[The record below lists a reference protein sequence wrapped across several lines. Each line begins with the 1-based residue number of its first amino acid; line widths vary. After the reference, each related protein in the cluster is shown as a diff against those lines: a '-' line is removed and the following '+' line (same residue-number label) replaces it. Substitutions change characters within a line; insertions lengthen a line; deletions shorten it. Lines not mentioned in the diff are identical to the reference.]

1 MDGLALLMPAI
12 SIITPYRNA
21 EVFLPGLVRT
31 LQQQTFTDWECLLVD
46 DGSLDR
52 STEVVNRCSCGDPRF
67 RQLPLPL
74 EPGGASGLRLPA
86 RPRNFGLGRIHAPL
100 VAFLDC
106 DDLWHP
112 RKLEDQLAF
121 HRAGKLDLSVTAYG
135 RFRHLEESLLSVRC
149 PPERLSIGG
158 MRRSNPIPLL
168 TVLIRAELLEKGFP
182 LVPHEDYLL
191 WLNLRRDHPELR
203 YGRLPSLLAFYRL
216 HDANQSRHLLQVT
229 GWTYGVFRRHGLG
242 RAAALRQVLRWG
254 SSNSFRLVREL
265 FTTTAA
271 APPELSLAQLLQCNP
286 LAAGP
291 LAGS

>member
-1 MDGLALLMPAI
+1 MPRI

-21 EVFLPGLVRT
+21 EAFLPGLVRT

-46 DGSLDR
+46 DGSQDR
-52 STEVVNRCSCGDPRF
+52 SAEVVARCSGGDPRF
-67 RQLPLPL
+67 RQLPLPP
-74 EPGGASGLRLPA
+74 EPGVGRGLRLPA
-86 RPRNFGLGRIHAPL
+86 RPRNFGLGRINGPL

-121 HRAGKLDLSVTAYG
+121 HCAGRLDLSVTAYG
-135 RFRHLEESLLSVRC
+135 RFRRLEESLVAVRC
-149 PPERLSIGG
+149 PPESLSIGG

-168 TVLIRAELLEKGFP
+168 TVLVRAELLERGFP

-191 WLNLRRDHPELR
+191 WLNLRRDHPDLR

-216 HDANQSRHLLQVT
+216 HDANHSRHLLKVT

-242 RAAALRQVLRWG
+242 RAAALRQMVRWG
-254 SSNSFRLVREL
+254 GSNSVRLVREQ
-265 FTTTAA
+265 FSAA
-271 APPELSLAQLLQCNP
+271 GAVPPQLPLAQLLQRSP
-286 LAAGP
+286 LAVVPSEGPSAGR
-291 LAGS
+291 